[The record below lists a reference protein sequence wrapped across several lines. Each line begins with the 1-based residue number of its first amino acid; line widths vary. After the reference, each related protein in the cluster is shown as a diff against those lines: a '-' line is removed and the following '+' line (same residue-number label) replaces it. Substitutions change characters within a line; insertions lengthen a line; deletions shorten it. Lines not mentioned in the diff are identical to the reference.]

1 MSRKEQ
7 IKLIAEVEAIA
18 AQHGTGSGYEV
29 GAQDAEA
36 QRLAIGKVFGTC
48 EVCRTEPMSVFH
60 QGRRVCADCY
70 IRLSHD

>member
-7 IKLIAEVEAIA
+7 IKLLAEVEQIA
-18 AQHGTGSGYEV
+18 ARHGTGNGYAVDET
-29 GAQDAEA
+29 AAEA
-36 QRLAIGKVFGTC
+36 QRIAIGKVYGAC
-48 EVCRTEPMSVFH
+48 EECHEEPMSVFH